1 MDLSEV
7 QQIKGAALTV
17 VTNICANR
25 PEAVDQVMEEC
36 FENKSFI
43 GDLLLNESSE
53 FVLRQAI
60 QLCVQL
66 TKHFIDSDDNNNYK
80 TSDEWQRKRLITDLI
95 NTLTQLIRSQTIG
108 DKHSFLMVCTVLAN
122 ISFVQ
127 NSNQTFIK
135 SQTIVCLLSALKANQ
150 SFGKEVLIKD
160 QLITI
165 LANVGR
171 KYPEEVVACN
181 GLVFVLCALQSR
193 PIVSLQ
199 NVAELLTIER
209 IQQKCCVCLARLSND
224 KSIARL
230 VDRLNGVQRLVQL
243 CKEAKERNFS
253 DTVLLAAIVC
263 IRKIAQTVGKSV
275 FRQLDAMDLIE
286 PKVNET
292 FCLYSEKNETIV

>member
-17 VTNICANR
+17 ITNICANR
-25 PEAVDQVMEEC
+25 PEAVAQVMEKC

-43 GDLLLNESSE
+43 QDLLLNESSE
-53 FVLRQAI
+53 FVLRQSI

-66 TKHFIDSDDNNNYK
+66 TKHFIDSDDNNNIK
-80 TSDEWQRKRLITDLI
+80 TSEVWQRKRLTTDLI
-95 NTLTQLIRSQTIG
+95 NCLTQLIKNQSIR
-108 DKHSFLMVCTVLAN
+108 DKHSFLMICTVLAN
-122 ISFVQ
+122 ISFVA
-127 NSNQTFIK
+127 NTNLTFIK
-135 SQTIVCLLSALKANQ
+135 CQTIVFLLSALKVNQ
-150 SFGKEVLIKD
+150 SFNKEVLIKD

-165 LANVGR
+165 LANIGR
-171 KYPEEVVACN
+171 IHPEEVVACN
-181 GLVFVLCALQSR
+181 GLVFVLCALQLR

-199 NVAELLTIER
+199 NVTELMTIER

-224 KSIARL
+224 RSIARL
-230 VDRLNGVQRLVQL
+230 IDRLNGVQRLIQL

-263 IRKIAQTVGKSV
+263 IRKIGQTIGKSV
-275 FRQLDAMDLIE
+275 FRHLEALDLIE

-292 FCLYSEKNETIV
+292 FLLYSEKNETIV